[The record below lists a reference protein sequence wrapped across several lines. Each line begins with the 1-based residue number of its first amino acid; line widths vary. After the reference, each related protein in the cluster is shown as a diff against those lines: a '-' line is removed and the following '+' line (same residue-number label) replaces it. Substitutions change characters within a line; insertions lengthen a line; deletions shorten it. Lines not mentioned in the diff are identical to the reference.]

1 MTRSACGTA
10 AAVPEVC
17 EPLPESDASV
27 PCIPAALKG
36 RGMAAQNKRQS
47 TNANAG
53 EKRVWFFLFF
63 IAIQSSMDK
72 FRYLTFIIIYA
83 GMPGKKNL
91 PNVSYYKSKM
101 IESAQFLAE

>member
-1 MTRSACGTA
+1 
-10 AAVPEVC
+10 
-17 EPLPESDASV
+17 
-27 PCIPAALKG
+27 
-36 RGMAAQNKRQS
+36 
-47 TNANAG
+47 
-53 EKRVWFFLFF
+53 
-63 IAIQSSMDK
+63 MDK